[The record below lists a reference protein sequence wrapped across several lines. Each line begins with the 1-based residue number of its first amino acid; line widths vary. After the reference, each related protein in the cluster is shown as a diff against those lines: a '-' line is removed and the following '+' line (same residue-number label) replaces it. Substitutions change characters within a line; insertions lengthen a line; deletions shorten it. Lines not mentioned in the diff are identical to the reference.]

1 MSSLLTLCHEITERT
16 GLITRYLGGIL
27 VLVTFFVVLLRYGFN
42 YAPIALQ
49 ETMTYLHAALFML
62 GAAYT
67 LKHNGHVRVDVF
79 YQNMSAHKQAWVNL
93 LGTLFLLFPTCLF
106 VLIICWP
113 YVADSWAMQ
122 ERSIEGSGLPF
133 VYLLKTLLI
142 LQPILLMIQGVAIII
157 ENGAKLLQTTEQ
169 HNEGEQ

>member
-1 MSSLLTLCHEITERT
+1 MSSLLTLCREITERT

-27 VLVTFFVVLLRYGFN
+27 VLITFLVVLLRYGFN

-79 YQNMSAHKQAWVNL
+79 YQNMSVRKQAWVNIF
-93 LGTLFLLFPTCLF
+93 GTLFLLFPTCLF

-113 YVADSWAMQ
+113 YVADSWSIQ

-133 VYLLKTLLI
+133 LYLLKTLLI
-142 LQPILLMIQGVAIII
+142 LQPLLLMIQGVAIII
-157 ENGAKLLQTTEQ
+157 ENGVKLTQTKPVQ
-169 HNEGEQ
+169 NEGGQ

>member
-1 MSSLLTLCHEITERT
+1 MPLLLTLCHEITERT
-16 GLITRYLGGIL
+16 GRATRFLGGFL
-27 VLVTFFVVLLRYGFN
+27 VIATFLVVVLRYGFN

-67 LKHNGHVRVDVF
+67 LKHGGHVRVDVF
-79 YQNMSAHKQAWVNL
+79 YQNMSKRKQAWVNL
-93 LGTLFLLFPTCLF
+93 LGTLSLLFPTCLF

-133 VYLLKTLLI
+133 VYLLKSLLI
-142 LQPILLMIQGVAIII
+142 LQPVLLMIQGLAMVI
-157 ENGAKLLQTTEQ
+157 ENALVLRAVTPA
-169 HNEGEQ
+169 EGEQ